1 MTGGGCRCPR
11 SASVLPELL
20 ASGDAEAFHAD
31 TWEAALTGRSDVP
44 DATRERIVAAAV
56 DLFAARGY
64 GDVAVS
70 DVAARAGT
78 AKGSVYRHFESKEA
92 LFAAAVE
99 SVVAGV
105 VADVRAAADRAGGQL
120 EPTAAMVTLVM
131 SATPGFMLLLELTAG
146 SLRGQP
152 GHREL
157 ADAAL
162 TCFVDGVGPVL
173 AGTGDATR
181 ARRRAH
187 RAVGAG
193 DHACRPRRRVIRK
206 GLRTRGPMRLVTY
219 NISDHRVRFL
229 YESGDWSAPWAT
241 SRWRSNRRAP
251 RPGPPCRRRPELL
264 AQADHENFPVATR
277 LLPRAAREH
286 LLAVYGFARLTDDI
300 GDETRATGWRPSTGW
315 RPT

>member
-1 MTGGGCRCPR
+1 MPGSCPR
-11 SASVLPELL
+11 LSESAPT
-20 ASGDAEAFHAD
+20 ASGTASATSRRCGSSGCCATGGDAEAFHAD

-44 DATRERIVAAAV
+44 DAARERIVAAAV

-70 DVAARAGT
+70 DVATRAGT

-105 VADVRAAADRAGGQL
+105 VGDLRAAADRAGGQL
-120 EPTAAMVTLVM
+120 EPPAAMVTLVM

-173 AGTGDATR
+173 SGPGTPR
-181 ARRRAH
+181 E
-187 RAVGAG
+187 RAVAL
-193 DHACRPRRRVIRK
+193 I
-206 GLRTRGPMRLVTY
+206 
-219 NISDHRVRFL
+219 
-229 YESGDWSAPWAT
+229 
-241 SRWRSNRRAP
+241 
-251 RPGPPCRRRPELL
+251 
-264 AQADHENFPVATR
+264 AQ
-277 LLPRAAREH
+277 LARETMR
-286 LLAVYGFARLTDDI
+286 AVLGTA
-300 GDETRATGWRPSTGW
+300 
-315 RPT
+315 